1 MAYRGILLDFY
12 GTVVEEDDLVI
23 RGIAQKIASVCPDWP
38 QREIAQLWGSE
49 FTSAVSSSH
58 GDAFRTQRELAV
70 ASLASVLDRTAC
82 RLDPLELCAEQF
94 THWQRPALRP
104 GAREFLASCTLP
116 ICVVS
121 NIDRADLDAGMRH
134 IGIALPMTITSEEAR
149 SYKPRAEMFEMG
161 LSRLELEPHQVLHIG
176 DSLSS
181 DIAGANAL
189 NIDAAWVSGD
199 NRAASDGARIVTQ
212 CTDLRDLHPFIQG
225 DITQQ
230 HVDAVVNATDN
241 TT

>member
-23 RGIAQKIASVCPDWP
+23 RGIAQKISSVCPDWP

-49 FTSAVSSSH
+49 FTSVVSSSH

-82 RLDPLELCAEQF
+82 RIDPLELCAEQF
-94 THWQRPALRP
+94 AYWQRPALRP

-121 NIDRADLDAGMRH
+121 NIDRADLSAAMRH

-149 SYKPRAEMFEMG
+149 SYKPRSELFEMG
-161 LSRLELEPHQVLHIG
+161 LSRLELEPHQVLHVG

-189 NIDAAWVSGD
+189 NIDAAWVAGMD
-199 NRAASDGARIVTQ
+199 RATTDGARIVTQ
-212 CTDLRDLHPFIQG
+212 CADLRDLHPFIQATSPSSTS
-225 DITQQ
+225 TQWS
-230 HVDAVVNATDN
+230 TTSN